1 MFILNPLKYFFKFF
15 IVILLMLGLIWGLIS
30 IYRIITYTSITK
42 ESVLTIL
49 KSENIVFLVT
59 DRIVSQ
65 IYVEIS
71 ENSPLLGKREGIL
84 IGTVTMYY
92 GIDLAK
98 LDSSS
103 IQKTDNAIIVSLPE
117 PGELDFSVD
126 PSSLKY
132 ITKRSG
138 LNVIADYILN
148 RDIEQELRGQ
158 MNKNALIFFKDKNLI
173 PTKSR
178 IIAKLDSFF
187 EPIAKELNTKITFK

>member
-1 MFILNPLKYFFKFF
+1 
-15 IVILLMLGLIWGLIS
+15 MLGLIWGLIS